1 MTSQRTTEGDVTAHR
16 QVIDDGANRAVRHQ
30 AGAVIQDDVTQA
42 NGASEVRLTR
52 REVSRVVRARP
63 EDHRAAVDGQ
73 VTVESIATREV
84 NRTRARKD
92 EARCGTERI
101 LDHAGEHEARRG
113 DTRSSDGTVCTREFP
128 WRGNRRHVNRVVVD
142 DDHGTR
148 GTAESHGART

>member
-92 EARCGTERI
+92 EARCGTEGI
-101 LDHAGEHEARRG
+101 PNHAREHETRRG
-113 DTRSSDGTVCTREFP
+113 DTRSGDGPIRTREFP

>member
-1 MTSQRTTEGDVTAHR
+1 MTSQRTAEGDVTAHR
-16 QVIDDGANRAVRHQ
+16 QVIDDGAHRAVRHQ

-42 NGASEVRLTR
+42 HGASEVRLTR

-92 EARCGTERI
+92 EASRGTEGI
-101 LDHAGEHEARRG
+101 LNDARNDEASRSQARGGDRTVVAG
-113 DTRSSDGTVCTREFP
+113 
-128 WRGNRRHVNRVVVD
+128 
-142 DDHGTR
+142 
-148 GTAESHGART
+148 